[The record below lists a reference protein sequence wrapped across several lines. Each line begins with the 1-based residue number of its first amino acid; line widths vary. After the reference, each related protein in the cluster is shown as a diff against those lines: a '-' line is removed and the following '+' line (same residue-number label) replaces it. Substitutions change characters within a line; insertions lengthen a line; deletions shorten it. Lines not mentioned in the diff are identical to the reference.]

1 MADALS
7 YGATPYTFPPLYPT
21 TTEDSMNVDNTDYVG
36 KYRDHAELFQVGS
49 TIRSAAVPASLSS
62 SSSMVNHNLS
72 YDPRPPAS
80 SWLGWSQQDPNS
92 TVDVYQQQ
100 QRLHPPVAS
109 LSPISSSMHMPVNGN
124 NHPYFPSVRYA

>member
-21 TTEDSMNVDNTDYVG
+21 TNDSMDVDNTDYVG

-49 TIRSAAVPASLSS
+49 TTRSAVPASLSS

-92 TVDVYQQQ
+92 TDLDVYQQ